1 MTKKKLAYAEIVLK
15 KRKGEAYEAG
25 RRKEVR
31 GAEENR
37 VELGLLKVVY
47 KEEFTSQPTETLIQ
61 YIYGVIISRKH

>member
-31 GAEENR
+31 GAEENGAG
-37 VELGLLKVVY
+37 LGLLKAAD
-47 KEEFTSQPTETLIQ
+47 KEEYNSNPAEN
-61 YIYGVIISRKH
+61 